1 MARQNILIVSIIAL
15 IVIVAG
21 LMMAFVPQETEQGP
35 ETVSV
40 SKAPTE
46 DEMKALAA
54 DIAGR
59 IDGDALAALQPGDEN
74 TTAFVAIRDQLDA
87 IRDENPGILYI
98 YTMRKAGNAAEY
110 IVDAD
115 YGDDGAAI
123 GYICNLTDADT
134 AFLAGF
140 VEPSAEGFY
149 VAEWGDTMYT
159 ATSGYA
165 PIKDS
170 TGAVVGMVGV
180 DVGSVVTEETLKNLA
195 AGAAARIDGDA
206 LAALRPGDEET
217 PAFTAVRDR
226 LDAFR
231 DTNPGVLYAYTM
243 RKVGN
248 TTEYIV
254 DADYGS
260 SIYAVAIGDIYVPAE
275 EEPAYLTGFV
285 EPSAKFE
292 IYTAQWGNV
301 TATIISGYAPV
312 KDSTGTVVGL
322 VGVDMGSEEVIAN
335 TETV

>member
-1 MARQNILIVSIIAL
+1 MTRQNILIIGIIAL
-15 IVIVAG
+15 IIVAAG
-21 LMMAFVPQETEQGP
+21 LMMAFAPQETEPGP
-35 ETVSV
+35 ETLSV
-40 SKAPTE
+40 SKAPTP

-59 IDGDALAALQPGDEN
+59 IDGDALATLQLGDEN
-74 TTAFVAIRDQLDA
+74 TTAFAALRDQLNA
-87 IRDENPGILYI
+87 IRAVNSEILYI
-98 YTMRKAGNAAEY
+98 YIMRKAGDAVEY
-110 IVDAD
+110 VVDAD
-115 YGDDGAAI
+115 YGGDGAEI
-123 GYICNLTDADT
+123 GYAYHPTDADA

-140 VEPSAEGFY
+140 TEPSAESGFY
-149 VAEWGDTMYT
+149 VGEWNGTVYT
-159 ATSGYA
+159 AISGYA

-170 TGAVVGMVGV
+170 TGAVVGQLDV

-195 AGAAARIDGDA
+195 AEAAARIDGDV
-206 LAALRPGDEET
+206 LAALEPGDEET
-217 PAFTAVRDR
+217 PAFIAVRDQ

-260 SIYAVAIGDIYVPAE
+260 SIYAAAIGDIYVPTE
-275 EEPAYLTGFV
+275 EEPPYLTGFV

-292 IYTAQWGNV
+292 IYTAQWGNI

-312 KDSTGTVVGL
+312 KDSTGAVVGL
-322 VGVDMGSEEVIAN
+322 VGVDMGSEEV
-335 TETV
+335 TDR